1 MQKENDPRRT
11 RMLKM
16 RFKRSVS
23 AKEEEEEEGRK
34 TTAFA
39 AERPDPR
46 SPLRPLKLNRRSA
59 SWSESWLK
67 NTTSLKNVIMA
78 MQLGSPKESRLKP
91 AQKTLN
97 PNSEI
102 SDRTAQL
109 SDQILLE
116 ILAKLP
122 EPDRKPSALVCKRWL
137 SLQGRLV
144 RSVKVKD
151 WSFVES
157 GRVISRF
164 PSLTQVDLVPGSL
177 ISDRNSGILLN
188 HGGFSVPVACSGH
201 RVFEADCDL
210 VPGEVVDRGLSELGS
225 GCPNLKKLV
234 VIGASELGLLSIAE
248 ECPTL
253 QELELHK
260 CNDNLLRGIAACE
273 NLQVLKLVAN
283 VEGLYG
289 SVVSDIGLTILAQGC
304 TRLVKLE
311 LTGCEGSFDGIKAI
325 GQCCQM
331 LEELSFCDHRMD
343 GGWLAALSYCENLK
357 TLRFQS
363 CKRIECVP
371 GPDEYLGACPAL
383 ENLHLQKCQLRDKKS
398 VRALFMVCAAAREI
412 VFQDC
417 WGLDNDMFRL
427 ASICRRV
434 TFLSL
439 EGCSLLT
446 TEGLESV
453 ILSWKELERLRV
465 VSCKNIKDK
474 DISPTLSSIF
484 STLIDMKWRPDTK
497 SLLPSS
503 IVGTSLGKKG
513 SRFFRKSR
521 DLKFLFDAP

>member
-1 MQKENDPRRT
+1 MQKENNPRR
-11 RMLKM
+11 RMFKM
-16 RFKRSVS
+16 RFRRSES
-23 AKEEEEEEGRK
+23 EKAEEDKEHE
-34 TTAFA
+34 TTAFK
-39 AERPDPR
+39 PDPR

-59 SWSESWLK
+59 SWSDTWLK
-67 NTTSLKNVIMA
+67 NTTSLKNVVMA
-78 MQLGSPKESRLKP
+78 MHLGSPRESRLKP
-91 AQKTLN
+91 PQKSLV
-97 PNSEI
+97 PELGNS
-102 SDRTAQL
+102 DQTAQL
-109 SDQILLE
+109 SDQILLK
-116 ILAKLP
+116 ILGKLP
-122 EPDRKPSALVCKRWL
+122 EMDRKPSSMVCKRWL

-144 RSVKVKD
+144 RSAKVKD

-164 PSLTQVDLVPGSL
+164 PNLTQVDLVPGSL

-188 HGGFSVPVACSGH
+188 NCAFSVPVACSGH
-201 RVFEADCDL
+201 RVFEVDCDL

-234 VIGASELGLLSIAE
+234 VIGASELGLLSVAE

-260 CNDNLLRGIAACE
+260 CTDNLLRGIAACE

-311 LTGCEGSFDGIKAI
+311 LSGCEGSFDGIKAI

-363 CKRIECVP
+363 CKRIEVVP

-383 ENLHLQKCQLRDKKS
+383 ENLHLYKCQLRDKGS
-398 VRALFMVCAAAREI
+398 VRALFMVCAAAKEI

-453 ILSWKELERLRV
+453 ILSWKELEVLRV

-474 DISPTLSSIF
+474 DISPTLSILF
-484 STLIDMKWRPDTK
+484 STLKDMKWRPDTK

-503 IVGTSLGKKG
+503 IIGTSLGKKG
-513 SRFFRKSR
+513 SRFFRKNR